1 MPALERI
8 KIEGFKSIRSVEVEL
23 RPLNVLIGANGSG
36 KSNFIGVF
44 RFLRELIS
52 GNLRVHVGQA
62 GGADSLLHFGRKRT
76 EELRLQVTFAPVM
89 GQRSNG
95 YSCVLLPTT
104 EGGFVFQSEYAIFH
118 DRTRY
123 QQPYTKLLDQGQV
136 ESQLR
141 PGVQKDTMT
150 SFVREAMQS
159 WRVYHFHDTS
169 DSARV
174 KQAADIYDNRFLRPD
189 ASNLAAYL
197 YMLAEAHPDHYRKIV
212 GAVQMVAPFFED
224 FALRVDPLS
233 DDKIRLEWTEK
244 GSDFYFGPNALSDG
258 TLRFICLATLLLQ
271 PTRRLPST
279 ILLDEPELGLHPY
292 AITVLAGL
300 LKSAAQKTQVI
311 VSTQSVSLVNQF
323 AAEDILVV
331 EREGGETVFRRFT
344 TEAVEHW
351 LEEYGLGDLW
361 EKNVLGGRPSA

>member
-8 KIEGFKSIRSVEVEL
+8 KIEGYKSIRSAEVEL

-36 KSNFIGVF
+36 KSNFIGIF
-44 RFLRELIS
+44 RFLRELIT
-52 GNLRVHVGQA
+52 GNLRVYVGQS

-76 EELRLQVTFAPVM
+76 EQLALDITFAPV
-89 GQRSNG
+89 GQHANG

-104 EGGFVFQSEYAIFH
+104 EGGFVFQSEYAMFH
-118 DRTRY
+118 DRSRY
-123 QQPYTKLLDQGQV
+123 PKPYTKLLDQGQV

-141 PGVQKDTMT
+141 QTAQKDHLAD
-150 SFVREAMQS
+150 FVREAMQS

-169 DSARV
+169 ESARV
-174 KQAADIYDNRFLRPD
+174 KQAADISDNRFLRPD
-189 ASNLAAYL
+189 ASNLAPFL
-197 YMLAEAHPDHYRKIV
+197 YTLAETKPDHYRKIV
-212 GAVQMVAPFFED
+212 SAVQMVAPFFED
-224 FALRVDPLS
+224 FALRPDPLNE
-233 DDKIRLEWTEK
+233 DKIRLEWTEK
-244 GSDFYFGPNALSDG
+244 GSDFYFGPSALSDG

-300 LKSAAQKTQVI
+300 LKSAAERTQVI

-331 EREGGETVFRRFT
+331 EREQGETVFRRFDT
-344 TEAVEHW
+344 QAIEHW
-351 LEEYGLGDLW
+351 LEEYGVGDLW

>member
-8 KIEGFKSIRSVEVEL
+8 KIEGFKSIRSAEVEL
-23 RPLNVLIGANGSG
+23 RSLNVLIGANGSG

-44 RFLRELIS
+44 RFLRDLVT

-76 EELRLQVTFAPVM
+76 DQLALEVVFAPV
-89 GQRSNG
+89 GPRANG
-95 YSCVLLPTT
+95 YSCVLVPTT
-104 EGGFVFQSEYAIFH
+104 EGGFVFQSEYAVIH
-118 DRTRY
+118 DGSRY
-123 QQPYTKLLDQGQV
+123 PQPYAKLLDQGHV

-141 PGVQKDTMT
+141 PAIQDDLLTA
-150 SFVREAMQS
+150 FVREAMQS
-159 WRVYHFHDTS
+159 WRVYHFQDTS

-189 ASNLAAYL
+189 ASNLAPFL
-197 YMLAEAHPDHYRKIV
+197 YALAETDPDHYRKIV
-212 GAVQMVAPFFED
+212 GAVQMVAPFFAD
-224 FALRVDPLS
+224 FALRPDPLNE
-233 DDKIRLEWTEK
+233 DKIRLEWTER
-244 GSDFYFGPNALSDG
+244 GSDFYFGPSALSDG

-271 PTRRLPST
+271 PTGRLPST

-300 LKSAAQKTQVI
+300 LKAAAQKTQVI

-323 AAEDILVV
+323 AAEDVLVV
-331 EREGGETVFRRFT
+331 EREQGETVFRRFD